1 MTVAEYFQR
10 IYEEIDKEGMPYF
23 EEDELLRRLKTASYN
38 FLDKA
43 RESIQF
49 DQKAKED
56 LSMITSEFNIS
67 GNEIGLFDFGVNFYS
82 LVSLRATFGSVVRP
96 LPIVQSNDIDKLK
109 DDPFNVPTI
118 EYPLAEFYQNSVKVY
133 PLPNIVSGLFLN
145 KIIFGE
151 TATEDILPQLPLHI
165 QLHIIQLVI
174 LHLMTTIGDSRIQ
187 AQYYQVAN
195 KNTDS

>member
-82 LVSLRATFGSVVRP
+82 LVSLRAKFGLLVRP

-109 DDPFNVPTI
+109 DDPFNTPTT
-118 EYPLAEFYQNSVKVY
+118 EYPFAEFYQNSVKVY
-133 PLPNIVSGLFLN
+133 PLADSISGLFLN
-145 KIIFGE
+145 KIIFGSI
-151 TATEDILPQLPLHI
+151 TSEDILPQLPLHI